1 MTENNKLQT
10 IEQQLVQE
18 KNVSDNVLNKVRVL
32 ESQGNLELPNDYSPS
47 NAMKQAWLQISQDN
61 KLMSCNDTSKANALL
76 DMVTQGLNP
85 AKNQC
90 YFIPYGNK
98 MQLQRSY
105 HGNVM
110 MLKRDAGAQDVVAQ
124 VIYKGDTF
132 KQEMGETGRIKA
144 IKHEQDFFNIDKE
157 NIIGAYCTIVF
168 NDGRDNYI
176 VTVERGQR
184 LTSILTLSDL
194 FNWSR
199 FKVKT
204 FLDLLESDGMLE
216 VKTTSKYTLITIV
229 NYDFYQSEQGRNQ
242 HQNDIKPTSKQHQS
256 NINPTSKQHQTNTN
270 NNDNK
275 DNNEKNVNNEKKKA
289 TAFDFFQDNGFGFI
303 TPYNLDDL
311 NYYLDSFEND
321 SDEIV
326 TASLKIAKDRNKVTW
341 GYAKSILNT
350 WLNANLK
357 SIEQVRA
364 FEKQQLESKKQN
376 YKPFVKQSKEK
387 TPKWLTDSTRET
399 KTPEV
404 DENLEKDREAFIK
417 RLNSKWE

>member
-1 MTENNKLQT
+1 MTGWISIDRSIQNHWLFK
-10 IEQQLVQE
+10 E
-18 KNVSDNVLNKVRVL
+18 KRTFSKF
-32 ESQGNLELPNDYSPS
+32 E
-47 NAMKQAWLQISQDN
+47 AWIYL
-61 KLMSCNDTSKANALL
+61 LMEANHSKAK
-76 DMVTQGLNP
+76 VPIG
-85 AKNQC
+85 NQ
-90 YFIPYGNK
+90 
-98 MQLQRSY
+98 
-105 HGNVM
+105 
-110 MLKRDAGAQDVVAQ
+110 
-124 VIYKGDTF
+124 
-132 KQEMGETGRIKA
+132 
-144 IKHEQDFFNIDKE
+144 
-157 NIIGAYCTIVF
+157 
-168 NDGRDNYI
+168 I

-275 DNNEKNVNNEKKKA
+275 DNNEKNVNNEKKKKA

>member
-1 MTENNKLQT
+1 MSQRIHSKRLHKAFRKPWNYRRKVRQQIFCYNRCQLGDLSKYGRKFRQQKRQQINNKST
-10 IEQQLVQE
+10 TNGQQINTN
-18 KNVSDNVLNKVRVL
+18 KNVKKGDNV
-32 ESQGNLELPNDYSPS
+32 
-47 NAMKQAWLQISQDN
+47 
-61 KLMSCNDTSKANALL
+61 
-76 DMVTQGLNP
+76 
-85 AKNQC
+85 KN
-90 YFIPYGNK
+90 
-98 MQLQRSY
+98 
-105 HGNVM
+105 
-110 MLKRDAGAQDVVAQ
+110 
-124 VIYKGDTF
+124 
-132 KQEMGETGRIKA
+132 GE
-144 IKHEQDFFNIDKE
+144 
-157 NIIGAYCTIVF
+157 
-168 NDGRDNYI
+168 
-176 VTVERGQR
+176 
-184 LTSILTLSDL
+184 
-194 FNWSR
+194 
-199 FKVKT
+199 
-204 FLDLLESDGMLE
+204 
-216 VKTTSKYTLITIV
+216 
-229 NYDFYQSEQGRNQ
+229 
-242 HQNDIKPTSKQHQS
+242 
-256 NINPTSKQHQTNTN
+256 
-270 NNDNK
+270 
-275 DNNEKNVNNEKKKA
+275 NEKKKA

-321 SDEIV
+321 SDQIV

>member
-1 MTENNKLQT
+1 MTGWISIDRSIQNHWLFK
-10 IEQQLVQE
+10 E
-18 KNVSDNVLNKVRVL
+18 KRTFSKF
-32 ESQGNLELPNDYSPS
+32 E
-47 NAMKQAWLQISQDN
+47 AWIYL
-61 KLMSCNDTSKANALL
+61 LMEANHSKAK
-76 DMVTQGLNP
+76 VPIG
-85 AKNQC
+85 NQ
-90 YFIPYGNK
+90 
-98 MQLQRSY
+98 
-105 HGNVM
+105 
-110 MLKRDAGAQDVVAQ
+110 
-124 VIYKGDTF
+124 
-132 KQEMGETGRIKA
+132 
-144 IKHEQDFFNIDKE
+144 
-157 NIIGAYCTIVF
+157 
-168 NDGRDNYI
+168 I

-275 DNNEKNVNNEKKKA
+275 DNNEKNVNNEKKKT

-303 TPYNLDDL
+303 TSYNLDDL

-376 YKPFVKQSKEK
+376 YKPYVKQSKEK
-387 TPKWLTDSTRET
+387 TPKWLTDGTRET

>member
-1 MTENNKLQT
+1 MTGWISIDRSIQNHWLFK
-10 IEQQLVQE
+10 E
-18 KNVSDNVLNKVRVL
+18 KRTFSKF
-32 ESQGNLELPNDYSPS
+32 E
-47 NAMKQAWLQISQDN
+47 AWIYL
-61 KLMSCNDTSKANALL
+61 LMEANHSKAK
-76 DMVTQGLNP
+76 VPIG
-85 AKNQC
+85 NQ
-90 YFIPYGNK
+90 
-98 MQLQRSY
+98 
-105 HGNVM
+105 
-110 MLKRDAGAQDVVAQ
+110 
-124 VIYKGDTF
+124 
-132 KQEMGETGRIKA
+132 
-144 IKHEQDFFNIDKE
+144 
-157 NIIGAYCTIVF
+157 
-168 NDGRDNYI
+168 I

-242 HQNDIKPTSKQHQS
+242 HQ
-256 NINPTSKQHQTNTN
+256 TNTN

-289 TAFDFFQDNGFGFI
+289 AAFDFFQDNGFGFI

-364 FEKQQLESKKQN
+364 FEKQQIESKKQT
-376 YKPFVKQSKEK
+376 YKPHVKQSKEK
-387 TPKWLTDSTRET
+387 MPKWLTDGTRET
-399 KTPEV
+399 KTAEV

>member
-1 MTENNKLQT
+1 MTGWISIDRSIQNHWLFK
-10 IEQQLVQE
+10 E
-18 KNVSDNVLNKVRVL
+18 KRTFSKFEAWIYLLMEANHSKVKVPI
-32 ESQGNLELPNDYSPS
+32 GN
-47 NAMKQAWLQISQDN
+47 Q
-61 KLMSCNDTSKANALL
+61 
-76 DMVTQGLNP
+76 
-85 AKNQC
+85 
-90 YFIPYGNK
+90 
-98 MQLQRSY
+98 
-105 HGNVM
+105 
-110 MLKRDAGAQDVVAQ
+110 
-124 VIYKGDTF
+124 
-132 KQEMGETGRIKA
+132 
-144 IKHEQDFFNIDKE
+144 
-157 NIIGAYCTIVF
+157 
-168 NDGRDNYI
+168 I

-289 TAFDFFQDNGFGFI
+289 AAFDFFQDNGFGFI

-364 FEKQQLESKKQN
+364 FEKQQIESKKQT
-376 YKPFVKQSKEK
+376 YKPHVKQSKEK
-387 TPKWLTDSTRET
+387 MPKWLTDGTRET
-399 KTPEV
+399 KTAEV

>member
-1 MTENNKLQT
+1 MTGWISIDRSIQNHWLFK
-10 IEQQLVQE
+10 E
-18 KNVSDNVLNKVRVL
+18 KRTFSKF
-32 ESQGNLELPNDYSPS
+32 E
-47 NAMKQAWLQISQDN
+47 AWIYL
-61 KLMSCNDTSKANALL
+61 LMEANHSKAK
-76 DMVTQGLNP
+76 VPIG
-85 AKNQC
+85 NQ
-90 YFIPYGNK
+90 
-98 MQLQRSY
+98 
-105 HGNVM
+105 
-110 MLKRDAGAQDVVAQ
+110 
-124 VIYKGDTF
+124 
-132 KQEMGETGRIKA
+132 
-144 IKHEQDFFNIDKE
+144 
-157 NIIGAYCTIVF
+157 
-168 NDGRDNYI
+168 I

-275 DNNEKNVNNEKKKA
+275 DNNEKNVNNEKKKT

-303 TPYNLDDL
+303 TSYNLDDL

-376 YKPFVKQSKEK
+376 YKPFVKQPKEK

-404 DENLEKDREAFIK
+404 DEKLEKDREAFIK

>member
-1 MTENNKLQT
+1 MTGWISIDRSIQNHWLFK
-10 IEQQLVQE
+10 E
-18 KNVSDNVLNKVRVL
+18 KRTFSKF
-32 ESQGNLELPNDYSPS
+32 E
-47 NAMKQAWLQISQDN
+47 AWIYL
-61 KLMSCNDTSKANALL
+61 LMEANHSKAK
-76 DMVTQGLNP
+76 VPIG
-85 AKNQC
+85 NQ
-90 YFIPYGNK
+90 
-98 MQLQRSY
+98 
-105 HGNVM
+105 
-110 MLKRDAGAQDVVAQ
+110 
-124 VIYKGDTF
+124 
-132 KQEMGETGRIKA
+132 
-144 IKHEQDFFNIDKE
+144 
-157 NIIGAYCTIVF
+157 
-168 NDGRDNYI
+168 I

-275 DNNEKNVNNEKKKA
+275 DNNEKNVNNEKKKT

-303 TPYNLDDL
+303 TSYNLDDL

-399 KTPEV
+399 KTSEV

>member
-1 MTENNKLQT
+1 MTGWISIDRSIQNHWLFK
-10 IEQQLVQE
+10 E
-18 KNVSDNVLNKVRVL
+18 KRTFSKFEAWIYLLMEANHSEAKVPIR
-32 ESQGNLELPNDYSPS
+32 
-47 NAMKQAWLQISQDN
+47 
-61 KLMSCNDTSKANALL
+61 
-76 DMVTQGLNP
+76 
-85 AKNQC
+85 NQ
-90 YFIPYGNK
+90 
-98 MQLQRSY
+98 
-105 HGNVM
+105 
-110 MLKRDAGAQDVVAQ
+110 
-124 VIYKGDTF
+124 
-132 KQEMGETGRIKA
+132 
-144 IKHEQDFFNIDKE
+144 
-157 NIIGAYCTIVF
+157 
-168 NDGRDNYI
+168 I

-275 DNNEKNVNNEKKKA
+275 DNNEKNVNNEKKKV

>member
-1 MTENNKLQT
+1 MTGWISIDRSIQNHWLFK
-10 IEQQLVQE
+10 E
-18 KNVSDNVLNKVRVL
+18 KRTFSKF
-32 ESQGNLELPNDYSPS
+32 E
-47 NAMKQAWLQISQDN
+47 AWIYL
-61 KLMSCNDTSKANALL
+61 LMEANHSKAK
-76 DMVTQGLNP
+76 VPIG
-85 AKNQC
+85 NQ
-90 YFIPYGNK
+90 
-98 MQLQRSY
+98 
-105 HGNVM
+105 
-110 MLKRDAGAQDVVAQ
+110 
-124 VIYKGDTF
+124 
-132 KQEMGETGRIKA
+132 
-144 IKHEQDFFNIDKE
+144 
-157 NIIGAYCTIVF
+157 
-168 NDGRDNYI
+168 I

-242 HQNDIKPTSKQHQS
+242 HQNDIKPTSKQYQS

-275 DNNEKNVNNEKKKA
+275 DNNEKNVNNEKKKT

-303 TPYNLDDL
+303 TSYNLDDL

>member
-1 MTENNKLQT
+1 MTGWISIDRSIQNHWLFK
-10 IEQQLVQE
+10 E
-18 KNVSDNVLNKVRVL
+18 KRTFSKF
-32 ESQGNLELPNDYSPS
+32 E
-47 NAMKQAWLQISQDN
+47 AWIYL
-61 KLMSCNDTSKANALL
+61 LMEANHSKAK
-76 DMVTQGLNP
+76 VPIG
-85 AKNQC
+85 NQ
-90 YFIPYGNK
+90 
-98 MQLQRSY
+98 
-105 HGNVM
+105 
-110 MLKRDAGAQDVVAQ
+110 
-124 VIYKGDTF
+124 
-132 KQEMGETGRIKA
+132 
-144 IKHEQDFFNIDKE
+144 
-157 NIIGAYCTIVF
+157 
-168 NDGRDNYI
+168 I

-275 DNNEKNVNNEKKKA
+275 DNNEKNVNNEKKKT

-303 TPYNLDDL
+303 TSYNLDDL

-404 DENLEKDREAFIK
+404 DENLEKD
-417 RLNSKWE
+417 

>member
-1 MTENNKLQT
+1 MTGWISIDRSIQNHWLFK
-10 IEQQLVQE
+10 E
-18 KNVSDNVLNKVRVL
+18 KRTFSKF
-32 ESQGNLELPNDYSPS
+32 E
-47 NAMKQAWLQISQDN
+47 AWIYL
-61 KLMSCNDTSKANALL
+61 LMEANHSKAK
-76 DMVTQGLNP
+76 VPIG
-85 AKNQC
+85 NQ
-90 YFIPYGNK
+90 
-98 MQLQRSY
+98 
-105 HGNVM
+105 
-110 MLKRDAGAQDVVAQ
+110 
-124 VIYKGDTF
+124 
-132 KQEMGETGRIKA
+132 
-144 IKHEQDFFNIDKE
+144 
-157 NIIGAYCTIVF
+157 
-168 NDGRDNYI
+168 I

-275 DNNEKNVNNEKKKA
+275 DNNEKNVNNEKKKT

-303 TPYNLDDL
+303 TSYNLDDL
-311 NYYLDSFEND
+311 NYYLNSFEND

>member
-1 MTENNKLQT
+1 MTGWIKLHRKLLDSPIFQNEKLFKVFAYCLMKASHKDHTQLVGRRVVELEKGQFVFGRKRASEELRLKESTVRDYIKLLENLGTIVVKSNNKFSVIT
-10 IEQQLVQE
+10 
-18 KNVSDNVLNKVRVL
+18 
-32 ESQGNLELPNDYSPS
+32 
-47 NAMKQAWLQISQDN
+47 
-61 KLMSCNDTSKANALL
+61 
-76 DMVTQGLNP
+76 
-85 AKNQC
+85 
-90 YFIPYGNK
+90 
-98 MQLQRSY
+98 
-105 HGNVM
+105 
-110 MLKRDAGAQDVVAQ
+110 VVNW
-124 VIYKGDTF
+124 
-132 KQEMGETGRIKA
+132 A
-144 IKHEQDFFNIDKE
+144 I
-157 NIIGAYCTIVF
+157 
-168 NDGRDNYI
+168 
-176 VTVERGQR
+176 
-184 LTSILTLSDL
+184 
-194 FNWSR
+194 
-199 FKVKT
+199 
-204 FLDLLESDGMLE
+204 
-216 VKTTSKYTLITIV
+216 
-229 NYDFYQSEQGRNQ
+229 YQSMEENS
-242 HQNDIKPTSKQHQS
+242 DSK
-256 NINPTSKQHQTNTN
+256 
-270 NNDNK
+270 NDNK
-275 DNNEKNVNNEKKKA
+275 STTNQQQINTNKNVKNGDNVKNGENEKKKV

-321 SDEIV
+321 SDQIV

>member
-1 MTENNKLQT
+1 MTGWISIDRSIQNHWLFK
-10 IEQQLVQE
+10 E
-18 KNVSDNVLNKVRVL
+18 KRTFSKF
-32 ESQGNLELPNDYSPS
+32 E
-47 NAMKQAWLQISQDN
+47 AWIYL
-61 KLMSCNDTSKANALL
+61 LMEANHSKAK
-76 DMVTQGLNP
+76 VPIG
-85 AKNQC
+85 NQ
-90 YFIPYGNK
+90 
-98 MQLQRSY
+98 
-105 HGNVM
+105 
-110 MLKRDAGAQDVVAQ
+110 
-124 VIYKGDTF
+124 
-132 KQEMGETGRIKA
+132 
-144 IKHEQDFFNIDKE
+144 
-157 NIIGAYCTIVF
+157 
-168 NDGRDNYI
+168 I
-176 VTVERGQR
+176 VTVARGQR

-275 DNNEKNVNNEKKKA
+275 DNNEKNVNNEKKKT

-303 TPYNLDDL
+303 TSYNLDDL

>member
-1 MTENNKLQT
+1 MTGWISIDRSIQNHWLFK
-10 IEQQLVQE
+10 E
-18 KNVSDNVLNKVRVL
+18 KRTFSKF
-32 ESQGNLELPNDYSPS
+32 E
-47 NAMKQAWLQISQDN
+47 AWIYL
-61 KLMSCNDTSKANALL
+61 LMEANHSKAK
-76 DMVTQGLNP
+76 VPIG
-85 AKNQC
+85 NQ
-90 YFIPYGNK
+90 
-98 MQLQRSY
+98 
-105 HGNVM
+105 
-110 MLKRDAGAQDVVAQ
+110 
-124 VIYKGDTF
+124 
-132 KQEMGETGRIKA
+132 
-144 IKHEQDFFNIDKE
+144 
-157 NIIGAYCTIVF
+157 
-168 NDGRDNYI
+168 I

-275 DNNEKNVNNEKKKA
+275 DNNEKNVNNEKKKT

-303 TPYNLDDL
+303 TSYNLDDL

-357 SIEQVRA
+357 SIVQVRA

>member
-1 MTENNKLQT
+1 MTGWISIDRSIQNHWLFK
-10 IEQQLVQE
+10 E
-18 KNVSDNVLNKVRVL
+18 KRTFSKF
-32 ESQGNLELPNDYSPS
+32 E
-47 NAMKQAWLQISQDN
+47 AWIYL
-61 KLMSCNDTSKANALL
+61 LMEANHSKAK
-76 DMVTQGLNP
+76 VPIG
-85 AKNQC
+85 NQ
-90 YFIPYGNK
+90 
-98 MQLQRSY
+98 
-105 HGNVM
+105 
-110 MLKRDAGAQDVVAQ
+110 
-124 VIYKGDTF
+124 
-132 KQEMGETGRIKA
+132 
-144 IKHEQDFFNIDKE
+144 
-157 NIIGAYCTIVF
+157 
-168 NDGRDNYI
+168 I

-275 DNNEKNVNNEKKKA
+275 DNNEKNLNNEKKKA
-289 TAFDFFQDNGFGFI
+289 AAFDFFQDNGFGFI

-321 SDEIV
+321 SDQIV

-364 FEKQQLESKKQN
+364 FEKQQLESKKQTN
-376 YKPFVKQSKEK
+376 KPYVKPSKEK

>member
-1 MTENNKLQT
+1 MTGWISIDRSIQNHWLFK
-10 IEQQLVQE
+10 E
-18 KNVSDNVLNKVRVL
+18 KRTFSKF
-32 ESQGNLELPNDYSPS
+32 E
-47 NAMKQAWLQISQDN
+47 AWIYL
-61 KLMSCNDTSKANALL
+61 LMEANHSKAK
-76 DMVTQGLNP
+76 VPIG
-85 AKNQC
+85 NQ
-90 YFIPYGNK
+90 
-98 MQLQRSY
+98 
-105 HGNVM
+105 
-110 MLKRDAGAQDVVAQ
+110 
-124 VIYKGDTF
+124 
-132 KQEMGETGRIKA
+132 
-144 IKHEQDFFNIDKE
+144 
-157 NIIGAYCTIVF
+157 
-168 NDGRDNYI
+168 I

-204 FLDLLESDGMLE
+204 FLDLFESDGMLE

-275 DNNEKNVNNEKKKA
+275 DNNEKNVNNEKKKT

-303 TPYNLDDL
+303 TSYNLDDL

>member
-1 MTENNKLQT
+1 NHWLFK
-10 IEQQLVQE
+10 E
-18 KNVSDNVLNKVRVL
+18 KRTFSKF
-32 ESQGNLELPNDYSPS
+32 E
-47 NAMKQAWLQISQDN
+47 AWIYL
-61 KLMSCNDTSKANALL
+61 LMEANHSKAK
-76 DMVTQGLNP
+76 VPIG
-85 AKNQC
+85 NQ
-90 YFIPYGNK
+90 
-98 MQLQRSY
+98 
-105 HGNVM
+105 
-110 MLKRDAGAQDVVAQ
+110 
-124 VIYKGDTF
+124 
-132 KQEMGETGRIKA
+132 
-144 IKHEQDFFNIDKE
+144 
-157 NIIGAYCTIVF
+157 
-168 NDGRDNYI
+168 I

-275 DNNEKNVNNEKKKA
+275 DNNEKNVNNEKKKT

-303 TPYNLDDL
+303 TSYNLDDL

>member
-1 MTENNKLQT
+1 MTGWISIDRSIQNHWLFK
-10 IEQQLVQE
+10 E
-18 KNVSDNVLNKVRVL
+18 KRTFSKF
-32 ESQGNLELPNDYSPS
+32 E
-47 NAMKQAWLQISQDN
+47 AWIYL
-61 KLMSCNDTSKANALL
+61 LMEANHSKAK
-76 DMVTQGLNP
+76 VPIG
-85 AKNQC
+85 NQ
-90 YFIPYGNK
+90 
-98 MQLQRSY
+98 
-105 HGNVM
+105 
-110 MLKRDAGAQDVVAQ
+110 
-124 VIYKGDTF
+124 
-132 KQEMGETGRIKA
+132 
-144 IKHEQDFFNIDKE
+144 
-157 NIIGAYCTIVF
+157 
-168 NDGRDNYI
+168 I

-275 DNNEKNVNNEKKKA
+275 DNNEKNVNNEKKKT
-289 TAFDFFQDNGFGFI
+289 TAFGFFQDNGFGFI
-303 TPYNLDDL
+303 TSYNLDDL

>member
-1 MTENNKLQT
+1 MTGWISIDRSIQNHWLFK
-10 IEQQLVQE
+10 E
-18 KNVSDNVLNKVRVL
+18 KRTFSKF
-32 ESQGNLELPNDYSPS
+32 E
-47 NAMKQAWLQISQDN
+47 AWIYL
-61 KLMSCNDTSKANALL
+61 LMEANHSKAK
-76 DMVTQGLNP
+76 VPIG
-85 AKNQC
+85 NQ
-90 YFIPYGNK
+90 
-98 MQLQRSY
+98 
-105 HGNVM
+105 
-110 MLKRDAGAQDVVAQ
+110 
-124 VIYKGDTF
+124 
-132 KQEMGETGRIKA
+132 
-144 IKHEQDFFNIDKE
+144 
-157 NIIGAYCTIVF
+157 
-168 NDGRDNYI
+168 I

-275 DNNEKNVNNEKKKA
+275 DNNEKNMNNEKKKV

-321 SDEIV
+321 SDQIV

-364 FEKQQLESKKQN
+364 FEKQQLESKKQTN
-376 YKPFVKQSKEK
+376 KPYVKPSKEK

>member
-1 MTENNKLQT
+1 MTGWISIDRSIQNHWLFK
-10 IEQQLVQE
+10 E
-18 KNVSDNVLNKVRVL
+18 KRTFSKF
-32 ESQGNLELPNDYSPS
+32 E
-47 NAMKQAWLQISQDN
+47 AWIYL
-61 KLMSCNDTSKANALL
+61 LMEANHSKAK
-76 DMVTQGLNP
+76 VPIG
-85 AKNQC
+85 NQ
-90 YFIPYGNK
+90 
-98 MQLQRSY
+98 
-105 HGNVM
+105 
-110 MLKRDAGAQDVVAQ
+110 
-124 VIYKGDTF
+124 
-132 KQEMGETGRIKA
+132 
-144 IKHEQDFFNIDKE
+144 
-157 NIIGAYCTIVF
+157 
-168 NDGRDNYI
+168 I

-275 DNNEKNVNNEKKKA
+275 DNNEKNVNNEKKKT

-303 TPYNLDDL
+303 TSYNLDDL

-399 KTPEV
+399 
-404 DENLEKDREAFIK
+404 DRK
-417 RLNSKWE
+417 SVV

>member
-1 MTENNKLQT
+1 MTGWISIDRSIQNHWLFK
-10 IEQQLVQE
+10 E
-18 KNVSDNVLNKVRVL
+18 KRTFSKF
-32 ESQGNLELPNDYSPS
+32 E
-47 NAMKQAWLQISQDN
+47 AWIYL
-61 KLMSCNDTSKANALL
+61 LMEANHSKAK
-76 DMVTQGLNP
+76 VPIG
-85 AKNQC
+85 NQ
-90 YFIPYGNK
+90 
-98 MQLQRSY
+98 
-105 HGNVM
+105 
-110 MLKRDAGAQDVVAQ
+110 
-124 VIYKGDTF
+124 
-132 KQEMGETGRIKA
+132 
-144 IKHEQDFFNIDKE
+144 
-157 NIIGAYCTIVF
+157 
-168 NDGRDNYI
+168 I

-275 DNNEKNVNNEKKKA
+275 DNNEKNVNNEKKKT

-303 TPYNLDDL
+303 TSYNLDDL

-326 TASLKIAKDRNKVTW
+326 TVSLKIAKDRNKVTW

>member
-1 MTENNKLQT
+1 MTGWISIDRSIQNHWLFK
-10 IEQQLVQE
+10 E
-18 KNVSDNVLNKVRVL
+18 KRTFSKF
-32 ESQGNLELPNDYSPS
+32 E
-47 NAMKQAWLQISQDN
+47 AWIYL
-61 KLMSCNDTSKANALL
+61 LMEANHSKAK
-76 DMVTQGLNP
+76 VSIG
-85 AKNQC
+85 NQ
-90 YFIPYGNK
+90 
-98 MQLQRSY
+98 
-105 HGNVM
+105 
-110 MLKRDAGAQDVVAQ
+110 
-124 VIYKGDTF
+124 
-132 KQEMGETGRIKA
+132 
-144 IKHEQDFFNIDKE
+144 
-157 NIIGAYCTIVF
+157 
-168 NDGRDNYI
+168 I

-275 DNNEKNVNNEKKKA
+275 DNNEKNVNNEKKKT

-303 TPYNLDDL
+303 TSYNLDDL

>member
-1 MTENNKLQT
+1 MTGWISIDRSIQNHWLFK
-10 IEQQLVQE
+10 E
-18 KNVSDNVLNKVRVL
+18 KRTFSKF
-32 ESQGNLELPNDYSPS
+32 E
-47 NAMKQAWLQISQDN
+47 AWIYL
-61 KLMSCNDTSKANALL
+61 LMEANHSKAK
-76 DMVTQGLNP
+76 VPIG
-85 AKNQC
+85 NQ
-90 YFIPYGNK
+90 
-98 MQLQRSY
+98 
-105 HGNVM
+105 
-110 MLKRDAGAQDVVAQ
+110 
-124 VIYKGDTF
+124 
-132 KQEMGETGRIKA
+132 
-144 IKHEQDFFNIDKE
+144 
-157 NIIGAYCTIVF
+157 
-168 NDGRDNYI
+168 I

-289 TAFDFFQDNGFGFI
+289 AAFDFFQDNGFGFI

-321 SDEIV
+321 SDQIV

-364 FEKQQLESKKQN
+364 FEKQQLESKKQTN
-376 YKPFVKQSKEK
+376 KPYVKPSKEK

-417 RLNSKWE
+417 RL

>member
-1 MTENNKLQT
+1 MTGWISIDRSIQNHWLFK
-10 IEQQLVQE
+10 E
-18 KNVSDNVLNKVRVL
+18 KRTFSKF
-32 ESQGNLELPNDYSPS
+32 E
-47 NAMKQAWLQISQDN
+47 AWIYL
-61 KLMSCNDTSKANALL
+61 LMEANHSKAK
-76 DMVTQGLNP
+76 VPIG
-85 AKNQC
+85 NQ
-90 YFIPYGNK
+90 
-98 MQLQRSY
+98 
-105 HGNVM
+105 
-110 MLKRDAGAQDVVAQ
+110 
-124 VIYKGDTF
+124 
-132 KQEMGETGRIKA
+132 
-144 IKHEQDFFNIDKE
+144 
-157 NIIGAYCTIVF
+157 
-168 NDGRDNYI
+168 I

-275 DNNEKNVNNEKKKA
+275 DNNEKNGNNEKKKT

-303 TPYNLDDL
+303 TSYNLDDL

-404 DENLEKDREAFIK
+404 DEKP
-417 RLNSKWE
+417 

>member
-1 MTENNKLQT
+1 MTGWISIDRSIQNHWLFK
-10 IEQQLVQE
+10 E
-18 KNVSDNVLNKVRVL
+18 KRTFSKF
-32 ESQGNLELPNDYSPS
+32 E
-47 NAMKQAWLQISQDN
+47 AWIYL
-61 KLMSCNDTSKANALL
+61 LMEANHSKAK
-76 DMVTQGLNP
+76 VPIG
-85 AKNQC
+85 NQ
-90 YFIPYGNK
+90 
-98 MQLQRSY
+98 
-105 HGNVM
+105 
-110 MLKRDAGAQDVVAQ
+110 
-124 VIYKGDTF
+124 
-132 KQEMGETGRIKA
+132 
-144 IKHEQDFFNIDKE
+144 
-157 NIIGAYCTIVF
+157 
-168 NDGRDNYI
+168 I

-275 DNNEKNVNNEKKKA
+275 DNNEKNVNNEKKA
-289 TAFDFFQDNGFGFI
+289 AAFDFFQDNGFGFI

-364 FEKQQLESKKQN
+364 FEKQQIESKKQT
-376 YKPFVKQSKEK
+376 YKPHVKQSKEK
-387 TPKWLTDSTRET
+387 TPKWLTDGTRET
-399 KTPEV
+399 KTAEV

>member
-1 MTENNKLQT
+1 MTGWISIDRSIQNHWLFK
-10 IEQQLVQE
+10 E
-18 KNVSDNVLNKVRVL
+18 KRTFSKF
-32 ESQGNLELPNDYSPS
+32 E
-47 NAMKQAWLQISQDN
+47 AWIYL
-61 KLMSCNDTSKANALL
+61 LMEANHSKAK
-76 DMVTQGLNP
+76 VPIG
-85 AKNQC
+85 NQ
-90 YFIPYGNK
+90 
-98 MQLQRSY
+98 
-105 HGNVM
+105 
-110 MLKRDAGAQDVVAQ
+110 
-124 VIYKGDTF
+124 
-132 KQEMGETGRIKA
+132 
-144 IKHEQDFFNIDKE
+144 
-157 NIIGAYCTIVF
+157 
-168 NDGRDNYI
+168 I

-275 DNNEKNVNNEKKKA
+275 DNNEKNVNNEKKKT

-303 TPYNLDDL
+303 TSYNLDDL

-404 DENLEKDREAFIK
+404 DENLE
-417 RLNSKWE
+417 

>member
-1 MTENNKLQT
+1 MTGWISIDRSIQNHWLFK
-10 IEQQLVQE
+10 E
-18 KNVSDNVLNKVRVL
+18 KRTFSKF
-32 ESQGNLELPNDYSPS
+32 E
-47 NAMKQAWLQISQDN
+47 AWIYL
-61 KLMSCNDTSKANALL
+61 LMEANHSKAK
-76 DMVTQGLNP
+76 VPIG
-85 AKNQC
+85 NQ
-90 YFIPYGNK
+90 
-98 MQLQRSY
+98 
-105 HGNVM
+105 
-110 MLKRDAGAQDVVAQ
+110 
-124 VIYKGDTF
+124 
-132 KQEMGETGRIKA
+132 
-144 IKHEQDFFNIDKE
+144 
-157 NIIGAYCTIVF
+157 
-168 NDGRDNYI
+168 I

-275 DNNEKNVNNEKKKA
+275 DNNEKNVNNEKKKT

-303 TPYNLDDL
+303 TSYNLDDL

-321 SDEIV
+321 SDQIV

-364 FEKQQLESKKQN
+364 FEKQQLESKKQTN
-376 YKPFVKQSKEK
+376 KPYVKPSKEK

-417 RLNSKWE
+417 RL

>member
-1 MTENNKLQT
+1 MTGWISIDRSIQNHWLFK
-10 IEQQLVQE
+10 E
-18 KNVSDNVLNKVRVL
+18 KRTFSKF
-32 ESQGNLELPNDYSPS
+32 E
-47 NAMKQAWLQISQDN
+47 AWIYL
-61 KLMSCNDTSKANALL
+61 LMEANHSKAK
-76 DMVTQGLNP
+76 VPIG
-85 AKNQC
+85 NQ
-90 YFIPYGNK
+90 
-98 MQLQRSY
+98 
-105 HGNVM
+105 
-110 MLKRDAGAQDVVAQ
+110 
-124 VIYKGDTF
+124 
-132 KQEMGETGRIKA
+132 
-144 IKHEQDFFNIDKE
+144 
-157 NIIGAYCTIVF
+157 
-168 NDGRDNYI
+168 I

-289 TAFDFFQDNGFGFI
+289 AAFDFFQDNGFGFI

-364 FEKQQLESKKQN
+364 FEKQQIESKKQT
-376 YKPFVKQSKEK
+376 YKPHVKQSKEK
-387 TPKWLTDSTRET
+387 TPKWLTDGTRET
-399 KTPEV
+399 KTAEV

-417 RLNSKWE
+417 RLNSKWEIGRAHV

>member
-1 MTENNKLQT
+1 MTGWISIDRSIQNHWLFK
-10 IEQQLVQE
+10 E
-18 KNVSDNVLNKVRVL
+18 KRTFSKF
-32 ESQGNLELPNDYSPS
+32 E
-47 NAMKQAWLQISQDN
+47 AWIYL
-61 KLMSCNDTSKANALL
+61 LMEANHSKAK
-76 DMVTQGLNP
+76 VPIG
-85 AKNQC
+85 NQ
-90 YFIPYGNK
+90 
-98 MQLQRSY
+98 
-105 HGNVM
+105 
-110 MLKRDAGAQDVVAQ
+110 
-124 VIYKGDTF
+124 
-132 KQEMGETGRIKA
+132 
-144 IKHEQDFFNIDKE
+144 
-157 NIIGAYCTIVF
+157 
-168 NDGRDNYI
+168 I

-242 HQNDIKPTSKQHQS
+242 HQNGIKPTSKQHQS

-275 DNNEKNVNNEKKKA
+275 DNNEKNVNNEKKKT

-303 TPYNLDDL
+303 TSYNLDDL

>member
-1 MTENNKLQT
+1 MTGWISIDRSIQNHWLFK
-10 IEQQLVQE
+10 E
-18 KNVSDNVLNKVRVL
+18 KRTFSKF
-32 ESQGNLELPNDYSPS
+32 E
-47 NAMKQAWLQISQDN
+47 AWIYL
-61 KLMSCNDTSKANALL
+61 LMEANHSKAK
-76 DMVTQGLNP
+76 VPIG
-85 AKNQC
+85 NQ
-90 YFIPYGNK
+90 
-98 MQLQRSY
+98 
-105 HGNVM
+105 
-110 MLKRDAGAQDVVAQ
+110 
-124 VIYKGDTF
+124 
-132 KQEMGETGRIKA
+132 
-144 IKHEQDFFNIDKE
+144 
-157 NIIGAYCTIVF
+157 
-168 NDGRDNYI
+168 I

-256 NINPTSKQHQTNTN
+256 NINPTLKQHQTNTN

-289 TAFDFFQDNGFGFI
+289 AAFDFFQDNGFGFI

-321 SDEIV
+321 SDQIV

-364 FEKQQLESKKQN
+364 FEKQQLESKKQTN
-376 YKPFVKQSKEK
+376 KPYVKPSKEK

>member
-1 MTENNKLQT
+1 MTGWISIDRSIQNHWLFK
-10 IEQQLVQE
+10 E
-18 KNVSDNVLNKVRVL
+18 KRTFSKF
-32 ESQGNLELPNDYSPS
+32 E
-47 NAMKQAWLQISQDN
+47 AWIYL
-61 KLMSCNDTSKANALL
+61 LMEANHSKAK
-76 DMVTQGLNP
+76 VPIG
-85 AKNQC
+85 NQ
-90 YFIPYGNK
+90 
-98 MQLQRSY
+98 
-105 HGNVM
+105 
-110 MLKRDAGAQDVVAQ
+110 
-124 VIYKGDTF
+124 
-132 KQEMGETGRIKA
+132 
-144 IKHEQDFFNIDKE
+144 
-157 NIIGAYCTIVF
+157 
-168 NDGRDNYI
+168 I

-275 DNNEKNVNNEKKKA
+275 DNNEKNVNNEKKKV

-321 SDEIV
+321 SDQIV

-404 DENLEKDREAFIK
+404 DENLKKDREAFIK

>member
-1 MTENNKLQT
+1 MTGWISIDRSIQNHWLFK
-10 IEQQLVQE
+10 E
-18 KNVSDNVLNKVRVL
+18 KRTFSKF
-32 ESQGNLELPNDYSPS
+32 E
-47 NAMKQAWLQISQDN
+47 AWIYL
-61 KLMSCNDTSKANALL
+61 LMEANHSKAK
-76 DMVTQGLNP
+76 VPIG
-85 AKNQC
+85 NQ
-90 YFIPYGNK
+90 
-98 MQLQRSY
+98 
-105 HGNVM
+105 
-110 MLKRDAGAQDVVAQ
+110 
-124 VIYKGDTF
+124 
-132 KQEMGETGRIKA
+132 
-144 IKHEQDFFNIDKE
+144 
-157 NIIGAYCTIVF
+157 
-168 NDGRDNYI
+168 I

-256 NINPTSKQHQTNTN
+256 NINPISKQHQTNTN

-275 DNNEKNVNNEKKKA
+275 DNNEKNVNNEKKKT

-303 TPYNLDDL
+303 TSYNLDDL

>member
-1 MTENNKLQT
+1 MTGWISIDRSIQNHWLFK
-10 IEQQLVQE
+10 E
-18 KNVSDNVLNKVRVL
+18 KRTFSKF
-32 ESQGNLELPNDYSPS
+32 E
-47 NAMKQAWLQISQDN
+47 AWIYL
-61 KLMSCNDTSKANALL
+61 LMEANHSKAK
-76 DMVTQGLNP
+76 VPIG
-85 AKNQC
+85 NQ
-90 YFIPYGNK
+90 
-98 MQLQRSY
+98 
-105 HGNVM
+105 
-110 MLKRDAGAQDVVAQ
+110 
-124 VIYKGDTF
+124 
-132 KQEMGETGRIKA
+132 
-144 IKHEQDFFNIDKE
+144 
-157 NIIGAYCTIVF
+157 
-168 NDGRDNYI
+168 I

-242 HQNDIKPTSKQHQS
+242 HQNDIKLTSKQHQS

-275 DNNEKNVNNEKKKA
+275 DNNEKNVNNEKKKT

-303 TPYNLDDL
+303 TSYNLDDL

>member
-1 MTENNKLQT
+1 MTGWISIDRSIQNHWLFK
-10 IEQQLVQE
+10 E
-18 KNVSDNVLNKVRVL
+18 KRTFSKF
-32 ESQGNLELPNDYSPS
+32 E
-47 NAMKQAWLQISQDN
+47 AWIYL
-61 KLMSCNDTSKANALL
+61 LMEANHSKAK
-76 DMVTQGLNP
+76 VPIG
-85 AKNQC
+85 NQ
-90 YFIPYGNK
+90 
-98 MQLQRSY
+98 
-105 HGNVM
+105 
-110 MLKRDAGAQDVVAQ
+110 
-124 VIYKGDTF
+124 
-132 KQEMGETGRIKA
+132 
-144 IKHEQDFFNIDKE
+144 
-157 NIIGAYCTIVF
+157 
-168 NDGRDNYI
+168 I

-275 DNNEKNVNNEKKKA
+275 DNSEKNVNNEKKKT

-303 TPYNLDDL
+303 TSYNLDDL

>member
-1 MTENNKLQT
+1 MTGWISIDRSIQNHWLFK
-10 IEQQLVQE
+10 E
-18 KNVSDNVLNKVRVL
+18 KRTFSKF
-32 ESQGNLELPNDYSPS
+32 E
-47 NAMKQAWLQISQDN
+47 AWIYL
-61 KLMSCNDTSKANALL
+61 LMEANHSKAK
-76 DMVTQGLNP
+76 VPIG
-85 AKNQC
+85 NQ
-90 YFIPYGNK
+90 
-98 MQLQRSY
+98 
-105 HGNVM
+105 
-110 MLKRDAGAQDVVAQ
+110 
-124 VIYKGDTF
+124 
-132 KQEMGETGRIKA
+132 
-144 IKHEQDFFNIDKE
+144 
-157 NIIGAYCTIVF
+157 
-168 NDGRDNYI
+168 I

-275 DNNEKNVNNEKKKA
+275 DNNEKNVNNEKKKI

-364 FEKQQLESKKQN
+364 FEKQQLESKKQTN
-376 YKPFVKQSKEK
+376 KPYVKPSKEK

>member
-1 MTENNKLQT
+1 MTGWISIDRSIQNHWLFK
-10 IEQQLVQE
+10 E
-18 KNVSDNVLNKVRVL
+18 KRTFSKF
-32 ESQGNLELPNDYSPS
+32 E
-47 NAMKQAWLQISQDN
+47 AWIYL
-61 KLMSCNDTSKANALL
+61 LMEANHSKAK
-76 DMVTQGLNP
+76 VPIG
-85 AKNQC
+85 NQ
-90 YFIPYGNK
+90 
-98 MQLQRSY
+98 
-105 HGNVM
+105 
-110 MLKRDAGAQDVVAQ
+110 
-124 VIYKGDTF
+124 
-132 KQEMGETGRIKA
+132 
-144 IKHEQDFFNIDKE
+144 
-157 NIIGAYCTIVF
+157 
-168 NDGRDNYI
+168 I

-289 TAFDFFQDNGFGFI
+289 AAFDFFQDNGFGFI

-364 FEKQQLESKKQN
+364 FEKQQIGSKKQT
-376 YKPFVKQSKEK
+376 YKPHVKQSKEK
-387 TPKWLTDSTRET
+387 TPKWLTDGTRET
-399 KTPEV
+399 KTAEV